1 MVFFAIH
8 TSTKRF
14 TDKYG
19 DSLEVDL
26 PWYEKLLQTVFI
38 VLEWAD
44 ILGDFTYLLYF
55 PHSSVVIIWVICFSI
70 FVPIGASIIALNAER
85 NYGVSGSLKYYYG
98 FAVYGNCN
106 PVFRILV
113 VVITAVFENLVQ
125 MLCLLVDSFSLGTRW
140 SAFQAGK
147 AILGFILYSKSVGE
161 IIGVRISVGAPMLA
175 AVLIVFVPLYILPSL
190 MVYYVFA

>member
-8 TSTKRF
+8 NSTKRF

-70 FVPIGASIIALNAER
+70 FVPIGASILLLSDK
-85 NYGVSGSLKYYYG
+85 YGVLGSLKYYYG
-98 FAVYGNCN
+98 FAVYGKCD
-106 PVFRILV
+106 PGARIGV
-113 VVITAVFENLVQ
+113 VIITAVFENLVQ